1 MPRINLSLD
10 PVDLITVDAIGKP
23 GNRVFY
29 IQGRQGEQVV
39 SLIIEKIQ
47 LQSLVA
53 GVSEFLKEV
62 IGKYPERISIDV
74 DLKEEAMRIQPP
86 LDPKF
91 RVGDMGLAYDDE
103 RDLVCIIAREMD
115 IFEREEDEAGD
126 DEEPGELKKKDEG
139 NAVRYW
145 CTRGQ
150 LLTLAHWGAIVLE
163 RGRPICP
170 QCQQPMEPEGH
181 FCPKK
186 NGHKKPAKE

>member
-1 MPRINLSLD
+1 MPKMNISLD

-29 IQGRQGEQVV
+29 IQGRQGSHVV

-47 LQSLVA
+47 LQSLIA

-62 IGKYPERISIDV
+62 NNKYPESVSPEV
-74 DLKEEAMRIQPP
+74 DIKEEAMRIQPP
-86 LDPKF
+86 VDPKF

-115 IFEREEDEAGD
+115 IAKDGGNIEDIEDLEDEEAD
-126 DEEPGELKKKDEG
+126 
-139 NAVRYW
+139 NVVRYW

-150 LLTLAHWGAIVLE
+150 LLTLAHWGTIVIE

-170 QCQQPMEPEGH
+170 QCLQPMEPEGH

-186 NGHKKPAKE
+186 NGHKKPVKD

>member
-1 MPRINLSLD
+1 MPLINLSLD

-23 GNRVFY
+23 GSRVFY
-29 IQGRQGEQVV
+29 IQGRQGSQVV

-47 LQSLVA
+47 LQSLIA

-62 IGKYPERISIDV
+62 IRKYPDRISTDI

-86 LDPKF
+86 VDPKY

-115 IFEREEDEAGD
+115 IFQNDEEGDE
-126 DEEPGELKKKDEG
+126 EEPGEMKKEEG
-139 NAVRYW
+139 NVVRYW
-145 CTRGQ
+145 CSRGQ
-150 LLTLAHWGAIVLE
+150 LLTLAHWGAIVIE

-170 QCQQPMEPEGH
+170 QCLQPMEPDGH

-186 NGHKKPAKE
+186 NGHKKPVKE

>member
-1 MPRINLSLD
+1 MTSINLSLE
-10 PVDLITVDAIGKP
+10 PVDHITVDAIGKP

-47 LQSLVA
+47 LQSLIA
-53 GVSEFLKEV
+53 GVAEFLKEV
-62 IGKYPERISIDV
+62 VSKYPDRVSTDI
-74 DLKEEAMRIQPP
+74 DLKEDTMRILAPV
-86 LDPKF
+86 DPKF
-91 RVGDMGLAYDDE
+91 RVGDMGLTYDDE

-115 IFEREEDEAGD
+115 MFRDEENEEEAGD
-126 DEEPGELKKKDEG
+126 GEFEKEDEG
-139 NAVRYW
+139 SAVRYW

-150 LLTLAHWGAIVLE
+150 LLTLAHWGAVVLE

-170 QCQQPMEPEGH
+170 QCLQPMEPEGH

-186 NGHKKPAKE
+186 NGHKKPVVE

>member
-1 MPRINLSLD
+1 MPIINLSLD

-23 GNRVFY
+23 GSRVFY
-29 IQGRQGEQVV
+29 IQGRQGSQVV

-47 LQSLVA
+47 LQSLIA

-62 IGKYPERISIDV
+62 IRKYPDRISTDI

-86 LDPKF
+86 VDPKF

-103 RDLVCIIAREMD
+103 RDLVCIIAREMN
-115 IFEREEDEAGD
+115 IFQN
-126 DEEPGELKKKDEG
+126 DEEGDEEELGEMKKEEG
-139 NAVRYW
+139 NVVRYW
-145 CTRGQ
+145 CSRGQ
-150 LLTLAHWGAIVLE
+150 LLTLAHWGAIVIE

-170 QCQQPMEPEGH
+170 QCLQPMEPDGH

-186 NGHKKPAKE
+186 NGHKKPVKE

>member
-1 MPRINLSLD
+1 MTPINLSLD
-10 PVDLITVDAIGKP
+10 PVDHITVDAIGKP

-29 IQGRQGEQVV
+29 ILGRQGEQVV

-47 LQSLVA
+47 LQSLIA
-53 GVSEFLKEV
+53 GVAEFLKEV
-62 IGKYPERISIDV
+62 VGKYPDRVSTDV
-74 DLKEEAMRIQPP
+74 DIKEDAMRIHAPV
-86 LDPKF
+86 DPKF

-115 IFEREEDEAGD
+115 IFQDEENEEETEGEELEKEDEGS
-126 DEEPGELKKKDEG
+126 
-139 NAVRYW
+139 AVRYW

-150 LLTLAHWGAIVLE
+150 LLTLAHWGAVVLE

-170 QCQQPMEPEGH
+170 QCLQPMEPEGH

-186 NGHKKPAKE
+186 NGHKKPVVE